1 MEYQKQLER
10 LANETVW
17 VPAKVHEDGT
27 IENAM
32 QAYVHVKGAYKGE
45 SNFKKQQRPTK
56 HGYSDGCD
64 LGTYVMNMHVEYDP
78 VMPETGAI
86 KAEIALDAKVLRY
99 GRYIKRSKL
108 TPQDR
113 IFAEAAKKASLI
125 LEMKAAD
132 QSRGTESEQ
141 SGSLSGKRPDA

>member
-1 MEYQKQLER
+1 MDYIKSLER
-10 LANETVW
+10 LADETVW

-32 QAYVHVKGAYKGE
+32 QAYVRIKGAYKGE
-45 SNFKKQQRPTK
+45 GNFKKQQKPTK

-78 VMPETGAI
+78 VMPEKGAT

-99 GRYIKRSKL
+99 GRYIKRSRL

-113 IFAEAAKKASLI
+113 IFAQAAKYAALI
-125 LEMKAAD
+125 LSTKATA
-132 QSRGTESEQ
+132 QPTSAEAEQ